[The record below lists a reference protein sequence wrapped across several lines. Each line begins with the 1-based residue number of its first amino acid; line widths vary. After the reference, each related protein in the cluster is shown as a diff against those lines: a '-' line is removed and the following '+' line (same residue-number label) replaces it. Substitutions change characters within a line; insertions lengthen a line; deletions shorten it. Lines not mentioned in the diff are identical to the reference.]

1 MSGCLAVG
9 FLIAAIV
16 DRHRA
21 PEWLRVGLVL
31 GFCGG
36 YTTFSTF
43 AQEALDLLETGKG
56 AVTLAAIAANVLLGL
71 AAVFVGLRI
80 GRLVLGAGVRRA
92 AGRAAPQVA
101 AFGYIVIGILIV
113 LRAQADERGTPD
125 AAGSA

>member
-1 MSGCLAVG
+1 MSVILGVTVGGALGALSRYGIDTFVERRTEAVFPWATFLINVSGCLAVG

-56 AVTLAAIAANVLLGL
+56 AVAFAAIAANVLLGL

-80 GRLVLGAGVRRA
+80 GRLV
-92 AGRAAPQVA
+92 
-101 AFGYIVIGILIV
+101 
-113 LRAQADERGTPD
+113 
-125 AAGSA
+125 